1 MATFLEALAETNK
14 LFDDL
19 IIKAQLKQF
28 VKFKILV
35 NDKLKEIGKVGKA
48 NDITKHLTDIDV
60 VVIINEEIFEKLDT
74 NQQIIIAE
82 ELLAGVSFNQ
92 ENGKVTI
99 NKPDF
104 ITFSGIAVKYGIE
117 TVAKT
122 KDLINLMF
130 KQKEDAEAD
139 NAAPTKKSE

>member
-1 MATFLEALAETNK
+1 MATFLEALEETTN

-60 VVIINEEIFEKLDT
+60 VVVVNEQIFEQLEPSQKM
-74 NQQIIIAE
+74 IIAE

-117 TVAKT
+117 NVAKT
-122 KDLINLMF
+122 KDLISLMF

-139 NAAPTKKSE
+139 NATPTKKAE